1 MNSLFWVFLTLAL
14 ADPEPEAQ
22 EVQGGQGY
30 NPGASGV
37 QGYNP
42 GGGGGQGYYP
52 GGEGGQGY
60 NPGASG
66 GQGYNP
72 GGQPYL
78 PLEPSQSG
86 FSSLYPLNPS
96 QHPGGPNSQPLD
108 PVQQGGSSGMFNP
121 NARAL
126 GPSTGQPGQY
136 GMVDEC
142 CGMAQQGCCV
152 EGQQCY
158 TYYTQECESVDA
170 PVCNKRLRNLCHE
183 ATVPD
188 CQVRRNPGS
197 LMLTQL
203 VCVPV
208 ARTEMFT
215 YNVTVCDRSQT
226 TTKYKVV
233 TWENEE
239 LKEVNSTFNQEVKNI
254 TTCEFSYVNK
264 TVVENVPKVELMD
277 PEVVERR
284 ECRRVPETSYRTE
297 LRVTQQIS
305 YVPECQTVQQQVCS
319 QSPCQQSGCTDGGSI
334 CSATEQQPVPQ
345 TICAQGQGATTSAC
359 QQVPQPVCYGQNQ
372 PCSIGSG
379 QQCCSQAPQQVCR
392 QVPRRV
398 PVWRNVTVPNVTR
411 KEECRTVNQ
420 TLPPRQKTIYVKQNV
435 TKSHRICNKV
445 YKEET
450 FNYTMP
456 KYEVIKTNRSE
467 KVPFV
472 VAECKLRQ
480 ETKQYYHTFP
490 NADIKCTNKTVRRQY
505 ILNKVVC
512 DRQRPVKFCRGIP
525 ESDCRNA
532 TNQRCRMVPKQV
544 CQPGCSSS
552 QTCNQCDTFSKQ
564 GGFSSC
570 PSQTCPN
577 YYPTTTVGGQGGQG
591 YYPGGEGGQGYY
603 PGGQGDGGQGYY
615 PGGQGE
621 GGQGYYPGG
630 QGYYPGGQGDGGQ
643 GYNPGGQGFYPD
655 ALGGQGYNPG
665 IPRTKIG
672 LTQDLLKDEADPEE
686 DLGL

>member
-1 MNSLFWVFLTLAL
+1 MG
-14 ADPEPEAQ
+14 Q

-60 NPGASG
+60 NPGGSG

-78 PLEPSQSG
+78 PLEPTQPG
-86 FSSLYPLNPS
+86 FPSLYPLNPS
-96 QHPGGPNSQPLD
+96 QHPGGPNIQPLD

-126 GPSTGQPGQY
+126 GPSTGQPGQC

-188 CQVRRNPGS
+188 CQVRRNQGS

-215 YNVTVCDRSQT
+215 YNVTVCDRSHT

-254 TTCEFSYVNK
+254 TTCEFSYINK
-264 TVVENVPKVELMD
+264 TVVQNVPKVEQLE

-284 ECRRVPETSYRTE
+284 ECRKVPETSYRTE
-297 LRVTQQIS
+297 LR
-305 YVPECQTVQQQVCS
+305 QT
-319 QSPCQQSGCTDGGSI
+319 
-334 CSATEQQPVPQ
+334 
-345 TICAQGQGATTSAC
+345 
-359 QQVPQPVCYGQNQ
+359 Q
-372 PCSIGSG
+372 PCSAGSG

-398 PVWRNVTVPNVTR
+398 PVWRNVTVPNVTW

-480 ETKQYYHTFP
+480 ETKKYYHTFP
-490 NADIKCTNKTVRRQY
+490 NADFKCTNKTVRRQY
-505 ILNKVVC
+505 ILNQVVC
-512 DRQRPVKFCRGIP
+512 DRQR
-525 ESDCRNA
+525 
-532 TNQRCRMVPKQV
+532 
-544 CQPGCSSS
+544 
-552 QTCNQCDTFSKQ
+552 
-564 GGFSSC
+564 
-570 PSQTCPN
+570 
-577 YYPTTTVGGQGGQG
+577 
-591 YYPGGEGGQGYY
+591 
-603 PGGQGDGGQGYY
+603 
-615 PGGQGE
+615 
-621 GGQGYYPGG
+621 
-630 QGYYPGGQGDGGQ
+630 
-643 GYNPGGQGFYPD
+643 
-655 ALGGQGYNPG
+655 
-665 IPRTKIG
+665 
-672 LTQDLLKDEADPEE
+672 
-686 DLGL
+686 

>member
-1 MNSLFWVFLTLAL
+1 MNSLLWVCAALAL
-14 ADPEPEAQ
+14 ADPQPEAQ

-30 NPGASGV
+30 NPGASGG

-60 NPGASG
+60 NPGGSG

-78 PLEPSQSG
+78 PLEPSQPG
-86 FSSLYPLNPS
+86 FPSLYPLNPS
-96 QHPGGPNSQPLD
+96 QHPGGPNIQPLD

-126 GPSTGQPGQY
+126 GPSTGQPGQC

-142 CGMAQQGCCV
+142 CGMAQQGCCM

-305 YVPECQTVQQQVCS
+305 YVPECQMEQQQVCS

-372 PCSIGSG
+372 PCSAGLG

-398 PVWRNVTVPNVTR
+398 PVWRNVTVPNVSW

-420 TLPPRQKTIYVKQNV
+420 TLPPQVKTIYVKQNV
-435 TKSHRICNKV
+435 TKSQRICNKV

-577 YYPTTTVGGQGGQG
+577 YSPTTTVGGQGGQG

-630 QGYYPGGQGDGGQ
+630 EGGQGYYPGGQGGGGQ
-643 GYNPGGQGFYPD
+643 GYYPGGQGE
-655 ALGGQGYNPG
+655 GGQGYYP
-665 IPRTKIG
+665 
-672 LTQDLLKDEADPEE
+672 
-686 DLGL
+686 